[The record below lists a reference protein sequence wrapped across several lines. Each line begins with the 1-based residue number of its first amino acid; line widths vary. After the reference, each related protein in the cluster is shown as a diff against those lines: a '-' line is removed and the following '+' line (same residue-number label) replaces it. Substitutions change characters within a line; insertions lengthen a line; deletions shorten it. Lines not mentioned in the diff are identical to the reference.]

1 MKYIKFK
8 RAVVSRLE
16 TYYKKE
22 KGEKKEELGE
32 VLNKFKRAKNLI
44 IAEKY
49 FDVLR
54 RYDLYANNF
63 IEYYLYS
70 EEEEIH
76 IVRYRYEMLDYIMV
90 KANRQLPSLRS
101 QIISALDNKQG
112 QCILLKYLRKIEYI
126 LDIDLR
132 KYIVKVGI
140 LDKSSELRVLTDE
153 EECDAMYDVAR
164 RLSTKH
170 DIGYK
175 LSYVDRSFVI
185 DKYNIPL
192 ELYWDKGCV
201 YHDRVII
208 ANLLIGTNKVVEKIV
223 RYYYK
228 QTEEQNEIK

>member
-32 VLNKFKRAKNLI
+32 VLNKFKRARNLI
-44 IAEKY
+44 IEEKY

-63 IEYYLYS
+63 IEYYLNS

-170 DIGYK
+170 DIGYI
-175 LSYVDRSFVI
+175 LSYVERS
-185 DKYNIPL
+185 K
-192 ELYWDKGCV
+192 
-201 YHDRVII
+201 
-208 ANLLIGTNKVVEKIV
+208 
-223 RYYYK
+223 
-228 QTEEQNEIK
+228 

>member
-8 RAVVSRLE
+8 RAVVSRLG

-32 VLNKFKRAKNLI
+32 VLNRFKRAKNLI
-44 IAEKY
+44 IEEKY

-63 IEYYLYS
+63 IEYYLNS

-76 IVRYRYEMLDYIMV
+76 IVRFRYEMLDYIMV
-90 KANRQLPSLRS
+90 KANRQVTSFRN
-101 QIISALDNKQG
+101 QIISALNNKQG

-201 YHDRVII
+201 YHNNNII

>member
-8 RAVVSRLE
+8 RVVVSRLE

-32 VLNKFKRAKNLI
+32 VLNKFRRAKNLI

-76 IVRYRYEMLDYIMV
+76 IVRFRYEMLDYIMV

-126 LDIDLR
+126 LDVDLR
-132 KYIVKVGI
+132 NYIVKVGI

-153 EECDAMYDVAR
+153 EECDAMYDIAR

-185 DKYNIPL
+185 DKDNTPL

-201 YHDRVII
+201 YHNNNII

-228 QTEEQNEIK
+228 KTEEQNEIK

>member
-16 TYYKKE
+16 TYYKKAR
-22 KGEKKEELGE
+22 GEKKEELGE
-32 VLNKFKRAKNLI
+32 VLNKFKRARNLI
-44 IAEKY
+44 IEEKY
-49 FDVLR
+49 FNVLR
-54 RYDLYANNF
+54 QYDLYANNF
-63 IEYYLYS
+63 IEYYLNS

-76 IVRYRYEMLDYIMV
+76 IVRFRYEMLDYIMV
-90 KANRQLPSLRS
+90 KANRRVTSLRS

-126 LDIDLR
+126 LDVDLR

-140 LDKSSELRVLTDE
+140 LDKTSELRVLTDE

-170 DIGYK
+170 DIGYV
-175 LSYVDRSFVI
+175 LSYVERSFVI
-185 DKYNIPL
+185 KKNDIPL

-201 YHDRVII
+201 YHKNNII

>member
-16 TYYKKE
+16 TYYKKA

-32 VLNKFKRAKNLI
+32 VLNKFKRARNLI
-44 IAEKY
+44 IEEKY
-49 FDVLR
+49 FNVLR
-54 RYDLYANNF
+54 QYDLYANNF
-63 IEYYLYS
+63 IEYYLNS

-76 IVRYRYEMLDYIMV
+76 IVRFRYEMLDYIMV
-90 KANRQLPSLRS
+90 KANRQVTSLRS

-126 LDIDLR
+126 LDVDLR

-140 LDKSSELRVLTDE
+140 LDKTSELRVLTDE

-170 DIGYK
+170 DIGYV
-175 LSYVDRSFVI
+175 LSYVERSFVI
-185 DKYNIPL
+185 DKNYIPL

-201 YHDRVII
+201 YHKNNII